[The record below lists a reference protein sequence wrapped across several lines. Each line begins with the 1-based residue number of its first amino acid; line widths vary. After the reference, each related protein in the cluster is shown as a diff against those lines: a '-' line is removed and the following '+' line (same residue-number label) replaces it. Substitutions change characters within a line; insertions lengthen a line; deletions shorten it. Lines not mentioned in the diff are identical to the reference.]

1 MTEEEARTRIGRDV
15 PRETMLLIDK
25 LVALVADENDRQN
38 LIASSTITVMWTRHI
53 LDSVQLAW
61 LADGLTGTW
70 LDIGSGGG
78 FPGLVVGI
86 LRNTP
91 TTLIEPRSKRAVFLR
106 QAVDALGL
114 EERIT
119 VIQSRVQAALIASK
133 PQIISARAVAALPA
147 LFDMAS
153 DHADAS
159 TLWLLPKGRS
169 AEAEVVEARRE
180 WQGDFRLEP
189 SLSDPDSA
197 IVIARGVR
205 RKKSG

>member
-38 LIASSTITVMWTRHI
+38 LIASSTIAVMWTRHI

-91 TTLIEPRSKRAVFLR
+91 TILIEPRAKRAAFLR
-106 QAVDALGL
+106 QAVDVL
-114 EERIT
+114 ELEGSIT
-119 VIQSRVQAALIASK
+119 VIQSRAQTALIASK

-153 DHADAS
+153 GHADAN

>member
-91 TTLIEPRSKRAVFLR
+91 TILIEPRAKRAAFLR
-106 QAVDALGL
+106 QAVDVL
-114 EERIT
+114 ELEGSIT
-119 VIQSRVQAALIASK
+119 VIQSRAQTALIASK

-153 DHADAS
+153 GHADAN

-197 IVIARGVR
+197 IVVARGVR

>member
-38 LIASSTITVMWTRHI
+38 LIASSTIAVMWTRHI

-91 TTLIEPRSKRAVFLR
+91 TILIEPRAKRAAFLR
-106 QAVDALGL
+106 QAVDVL
-114 EERIT
+114 ELEGSIT
-119 VIQSRVQAALIASK
+119 VIQSRAQTALIASK

-153 DHADAS
+153 GHADAN

-197 IVIARGVR
+197 IVVARGVR